1 MNIET
6 ENLIIGSG
14 IFGLSI
20 ASHLLDLGQKVCIID
35 KFDNPNEA
43 SSNALGRVD
52 PILGGAGHGHET
64 KPIEV
69 AKKSLKAYEKFFN
82 LNDKVKEFIDLEIR
96 PTIHFYEDQNQ
107 FHSINNVINVIDPE
121 RKFFSLES
129 LSTINDDTSYLNND
143 FYNGKSLFNGTI
155 FLDSRKY
162 KKYLEEDSRKK
173 GLSIIQDEILG
184 INNFI
189 DNPTLVSDNNSYIF
203 KRLIIATGPWS
214 NQLIGKSENINIYP
228 SKGQIVKLE
237 DPNNKFT
244 NLHLHGPCS
253 LIKKRDGLIWIAA
266 TVENNGFDKT
276 ITSNAT
282 SELINKASKMYRG
295 IEQFPFHSQTACLR
309 PSVDNDLPIIKKLN
323 NEIYLASGG
332 GGWGIMMSI
341 MVGEILEKEFN

>member
-1 MNIET
+1 MNIKT

-20 ASHLLDLGQKVCIID
+20 ASHLLKIGQKVCIVD
-35 KFDNPNEA
+35 KSSNPNEA
-43 SSNALGRVD
+43 SSNALGRID

-69 AKKSLKAYEKFFN
+69 AKKSLEAYKIFFN
-82 LNDKVKEFIDLEIR
+82 LNNSFKESIDFEIR
-96 PTIHFYEDQNQ
+96 PTVHFYEDENQ
-107 FHSINNVINVIDPE
+107 FNSIDNVINEIDPE
-121 RKFFSLES
+121 RKFFSLEN
-129 LSTINDDTSYLNND
+129 LSTITDDISYLNND
-143 FYNGKSLFNGTI
+143 FYKAKSLFNGTI

-162 KKYLEEDSRKK
+162 KNYLEEDSRKK
-173 GLSIIQDEILG
+173 GLSIIEDEILG
-184 INNFI
+184 INNLR
-189 DNPTLVSDNNSYIF
+189 DNPTLVSDNNTYIF
-203 KRLIIATGPWS
+203 KRLIITTGPWS

-266 TVENNGFDKT
+266 TVEDNGFDKT
-276 ITSNAT
+276 ITSSAA
-282 SELINKASKMYRG
+282 SELINKASKMYKG

-323 NEIYLASGG
+323 NEVYLASGG

>member
-1 MNIET
+1 MNIKT

-20 ASHLLDLGQKVCIID
+20 ASYLLNLGQKVCIID
-35 KFDNPNEA
+35 KYQNPNEA

-69 AKKSLKAYEKFFN
+69 AKKSLKAYKKFIN
-82 LNDKVKEFIDLEIR
+82 LDNNVKEFIDLEIR
-96 PTIHFYEDQNQ
+96 PTIHFCEDESQ
-107 FHSINNVINVIDPE
+107 FNSINNVISEIDPE
-121 RKFFSLES
+121 RNFFSIEN
-129 LSTINDDTSYLNND
+129 LSTINNDISCLNND
-143 FYNGKSLFNGTI
+143 FYNAKSIFNGTI
-155 FLDSRKY
+155 FLDSKKY
-162 KKYLEEDSRKK
+162 KNYLEEDSRKK
-173 GLSIIQDEILG
+173 GLSIIHDEILG
-184 INNFI
+184 INNLSN
-189 DNPTLVSDNNSYIF
+189 NPILLSDNNTYSF
-203 KRLIIATGPWS
+203 KRLIIATGPWA
-214 NQLIGKSENINIYP
+214 NELIGKFENIDIYP
-228 SKGQIVKLE
+228 SKGQIVKLK

-244 NLHLHGPCS
+244 DLHLHGPCS

-266 TVENNGFDKT
+266 TVEDKGFDKT
-276 ITSNAT
+276 ITTSAT
-282 SELINKASKMYRG
+282 SELMNKASKMYNG

-323 NEIYLASGG
+323 NKVYLASGG